1 MDKQNKTTVPKALKK
16 PTQDPQT
23 KEALKG
29 MSITIN
35 EFGQIVRDYKID
47 DINKF
52 LDETVPDKK
61 FVDEE
66 GDQQART

>member
-1 MDKQNKTTVPKALKK
+1 MEKQNKTTVPKALKK
-16 PTQDPQT
+16 TTQDPQT

-61 FVDEE
+61 FAGEE
-66 GDQQART
+66 GEQGG